1 MSEISLKK
9 VRVKVAERS
18 EVMFVGRFPD
28 TLGKGRDL
36 VIREGQVRRWNQG
49 RVTEIDPID
58 DDPVECF
65 YEILPNSKLASRV
78 LEASRQ
84 RGGDKT

>member
-1 MSEISLKK
+1 MGNTLRYMLNKK
-9 VRVKVAERS
+9 S

-36 VIREGQVRRWNQG
+36 VIREGQVRRWKQG
-49 RVTEIDPID
+49 CVTEIDPID

>member
-1 MSEISLKK
+1 MES
-9 VRVKVAERS
+9 
-18 EVMFVGRFPD
+18 
-28 TLGKGRDL
+28 
-36 VIREGQVRRWNQG
+36 G

-58 DDPVECF
+58 DEPVECF